1 MITINEANG
10 ILSQLDSADRIQK
23 ISRRVFDSQIVQVID
38 CELVNCTIAEARSF
52 LAEAENEEGHLSH
65 VLLVV

>member
-1 MITINEANG
+1 MITISEANG

-38 CELVNCTIAEARSF
+38 CELVNCTVAEARLF
-52 LAEAENEEGHLSH
+52 LVEAENEEGNESH